1 MRFIYTG
8 KESGN
13 PEDGRGDALWIV
25 LREDGEYDESE
36 EIADEVIAHYDRNG
50 EILSIEIYA
59 DASSKVDLTQ
69 INFGGITEASWAA
82 KQHA

>member
-1 MRFIYTG
+1 MKFIYTG
-8 KESGN
+8 RESGN

-25 LREDGEYDESE
+25 LRDGEYGESE
-36 EIADEVIAHYDRNG
+36 EIADEVIAHYDREG
-50 EILSIEIYA
+50 GLLSIEIYA

-69 INFGGITEASWAA
+69 INFGGITEAAWAT